1 MGTDKR
7 ERDGTMYRS
16 DEQSASPAARR
27 REEEGYRRP
36 EDFDTEAF
44 VYGDFNLEAFDD
56 FDDDG
61 EFGPEGFERG
71 KNKVFDL
78 DNFEITLE
86 GVEPSARVES
96 KRTTSARPTSA
107 RTSKP
112 IDRMETQ
119 MMPEDVEEKNE
130 PYASSRENTVKRIKK
145 PKAKPKKSKKHRGSL
160 VGGLFSSNKKKDVIG
175 FFFVYIQ
182 LVATIIFIGSLL
194 LLNVLPFIYLAPIIV
209 IVLFLLWWIRNGQYK
224 HKYCRWFGKL
234 CSMGITTGL
243 IICAYCFLM
252 LYWALVE
259 MGSGNSNDCTANLS
273 RDTYNLYISGN
284 DVYGDLDSD
293 TTSRS
298 DVNIITT
305 VNPLTGQI
313 LMTTTPRDYYVV
325 IPGVSGD
332 QKDKL
337 THAGN
342 YGVDASMDTLA
353 ELYDTE
359 VEIYMRVN
367 FTSIIDIINI
377 LGGVTVQSDISFT
390 TSADAGSGI
399 VFDVVEGANRFT
411 GEEALAYARERY
423 NLDGGDNQRGVNQ
436 QALLEGIF
444 WEVLSPSTLL
454 ELPELIE
461 CVQTEVDTNLTTSQ
475 LQQFIKGIIRGGLG
489 TDFYSVAATGTGDY
503 AYCYSYS
510 GGALYVTVP
519 SQSSVDSIKDY
530 MSDVEDGEDLPS
542 E

>member
-1 MGTDKR
+1 MGTEKKSGS
-7 ERDGTMYRS
+7 GTRFRS
-16 DEQSASPAARR
+16 DEKSASPATRR

-36 EDFDTEAF
+36 QDFDTEAF

-61 EFGPEGFERG
+61 DFGPEGFERG
-71 KNKVFDL
+71 MNHVFDL

-86 GVEPSARVES
+86 GVEL
-96 KRTTSARPTSA
+96 
-107 RTSKP
+107 SKP
-112 IDRMETQ
+112 AEQKKISGRRE
-119 MMPEDVEEKNE
+119 PDVVRKSNNPDKSLEQKKCEK
-130 PYASSRENTVKRIKK
+130 KK
-145 PKAKPKKSKKHRGSL
+145 CEKKKSKKKKHKKNRRGNPMRGVLKSD
-160 VGGLFSSNKKKDVIG
+160 KQKDKIG
-175 FFFVYIQ
+175 FFFANVQ
-182 LVATIIFIGSLL
+182 LVATIMFIGSLL
-194 LLNVLPFIYLAPIIV
+194 LLNVLPFIYLMVVIG
-209 IVLFLLWWIRNGQYK
+209 IVLFLLVWIRNGQYK
-224 HKYCRWFGKL
+224 YKDGRGFGKL
-234 CSMGITTGL
+234 CSAGITTGL
-243 IICAYCFLM
+243 IIGVYCCLM
-252 LYWALVE
+252 LYGALVQ

-353 ELYDTE
+353 QLYDTE

-367 FTSIIDIINI
+367 FTSVVDIINI
-377 LGGVTVQSDISFT
+377 LGGVKVDSDVAFT

-399 VFDVVEGANRFT
+399 VFDVAEGTNYFT
-411 GEEALAYARERY
+411 GEEALAFARERY
-423 NLDGGDNQRGVNQ
+423 NLEDGDNQRGENQ

-444 WEVLSPSTLL
+444 WEVLSPSTLW
-454 ELPELIE
+454 ELPDLIK

-475 LQQFIKGIIRGGLG
+475 LQQFIKGIIRSGLG
-489 TDFYSVAATGTGDY
+489 TDFYSVAAIGTSSRE
-503 AYCYSYS
+503 YCYSYS
-510 GGALYVTVP
+510 GGTLYVTVP
-519 SQSSVDSIKDY
+519 DQSSVDSIKSY
-530 MSDVEDGEDLPS
+530 MTDVVDGEDLPS